1 MKISSMSEL
10 IDAVGNG
17 RLAAACD
24 VHHATPWHWRTKGL
38 PAQPKRRAQH
48 YRRVLADLAGIS
60 TTALA
65 RLEDGE
71 AIEIEEEGARAVA
84 NA

>member
-1 MKISSMSEL
+1 MIISSVSEL
-10 IDAVGNG
+10 IDVVGNG

-60 TTALA
+60 TSTLS
-65 RLEDGE
+65 RLEAGE
-71 AIEIEEEGARAVA
+71 EIEIDDVR
-84 NA
+84 NAG

>member
-1 MKISSMSEL
+1 MIVSSVSEL
-10 IDAVGNG
+10 IDVVGNG

-60 TTALA
+60 TSELS
-65 RLEDGE
+65 RLEAGE
-71 AIEIEEEGARAVA
+71 TVEVSDVQ
-84 NA
+84 NAG